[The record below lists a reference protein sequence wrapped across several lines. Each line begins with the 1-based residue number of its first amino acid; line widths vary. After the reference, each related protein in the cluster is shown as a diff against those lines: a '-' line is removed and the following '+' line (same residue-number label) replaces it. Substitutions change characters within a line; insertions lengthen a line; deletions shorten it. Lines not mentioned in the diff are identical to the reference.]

1 MTAEIQATCPQ
12 NVEEIL
18 ARISDAFVILDCEWR
33 YTYVNDKL
41 AQLAQMNKEDFLGK
55 SIWDLFPKTVNSRL
69 YTEMHRAVAEEITV
83 NFEYLDPTWHRWLEY
98 RVYPGENG
106 VSILITDITEQKRKK
121 QLLSAHYTVTQI
133 LAETTVFANAVPL
146 LLRSLCEIL
155 EWQLGIFWSVDEKIN
170 ALHRI
175 GSWHSSDL
183 SIDTSQVFIQPSTLA
198 IGEGLAVQVW
208 GSGQPVWICELAPDE
223 KLFAAAIELPIVLG
237 NKILGVMKFF
247 TNQILQPDSDLLQMM
262 SAIAIQI
269 AQFIEQQ
276 RTESLLQVTQE
287 QYRQILETADVP
299 ILNKDFTHVKNL
311 TNNFTDEEVTGLQQC
326 LSEQQTALRDRQLV
340 EENLRYSEARYR
352 SLAQASAS
360 IIWRASPWGNV
371 IDEIPNWQ
379 AFTGQ
384 SPEEYKG
391 WGWVNA
397 LHPEDRQSV
406 AAIWRQAFYGRNVA
420 VAEYRVLRYDG
431 EYRHMSIRGV
441 PILNQTGEIIEW
453 VGMCV
458 DISER
463 KQAESERERLL
474 TLLETEQTRLVEAN
488 VLLDTIFNNA
498 PIGIGVW
505 DEKLR
510 YVRLNHALA
519 EINGMPQEMHIG
531 KTVAELLPGI
541 ASEVT
546 EAFRH
551 VVETGESISQETS
564 GETPAAPGEQ
574 RYWSVNYYPIQLP
587 GKITWVGAICQE
599 ITERK
604 QAEAERDRLLEGERL
619 ARVEAEDAKEQVT
632 TILESITDGFLAF
645 DSEWRFTYLNHEGSR
660 TLGRSSEDLLG
671 KNLWQEFPE
680 LTDTSFGQ
688 LYLRAVALGVPLEL
702 EDYYPPFEAWFS
714 VRAYPSAT
722 GLSLYFRNINA
733 RKQAQAALTESEARF
748 RLLAENSTDII
759 SRTTVDGIFL
769 YLSPACYTVLGYQ
782 PEELVGS
789 FGGEL
794 LHPEDLAEI
803 LKNYPINTDFPD
815 IYTLTYRTRH
825 KYGHYIWL
833 ETTVRAIRDR
843 QTQEILEMQ
852 ASSRD
857 ITERKQVEAK
867 QRFLAEA
874 SEILAGSLDYETTLA
889 TLARLVVPEIADW
902 CVVDMICEN
911 QSIRRVAAA
920 HADAAKQELVE
931 QLQNYPPN
939 LAQTHGVAEV
949 IAKGKSQITHFISS
963 EQIQAVTSNG
973 NHFKILQQLNP
984 QSGMCVLLIVRG
996 RVLGAMS
1003 LVSSTNRRYDSQSL
1017 MLAEELARRAAIAI
1031 DNARLYTET
1040 QQSQQAAER
1049 AASRTA
1055 RLQAITAALSE
1066 SLTPAQVAEVI
1077 VEQSMA
1083 ALGASSALVALLTN
1097 NGTELEIIR
1106 AVGYEEEAV
1115 NLWRRFSINA
1125 ALPLAEAVRTKQP
1138 VWQESTATRV
1148 ARYSHLAKEY
1158 GRYNYGAWISI
1169 PLIIEGRA
1177 VGGMS
1182 LAFTE
1187 TQELNQDDRAF
1198 VLALAQQCAQA
1209 MERARLYEAEQT
1221 AREAAENANRI
1232 KDEFLAVLSH
1242 ELRSPLN
1249 PILGWSKLLQTRKLD
1264 EKTIPLA
1271 LKTIERNAQLQAQL
1285 IEDLL
1290 DISRIL
1296 QGKLSLNI
1304 LPVDLVSV
1312 IYAGMET
1319 VRLSAEAKSIEMHIS
1334 LQPNL
1339 RQVLGDSNRLQQ
1351 IVWNLL
1357 SNAVKFTPEGG
1368 RVDIRLE
1375 EVGSGGAG
1383 EQGAGSRREDL
1394 LPCTLPPAPLPLLPY
1409 AQITVSDTGKGI
1421 DPNFLPYVFEY
1432 FRQENS
1438 STTRKFG
1445 GLGLGLAIVR
1455 HLVELHGGTVKV
1467 ESEGENRGATFTVR
1481 LPLIQQTSERKQD
1494 INDSEPSSN
1503 LNDIK
1508 ILVVDDDADTREF
1521 IAFLLEQYGANVTT
1535 AASADE
1541 ALAALKQ
1548 SLPDV
1553 LLSDIG
1559 MPDVDGCMFMRE
1571 LRTLPPEQG
1580 GKIPA
1585 IALTAYAGE
1594 MNAKQV
1600 LAAGFHKHI
1609 AKPVEPA
1616 ELIEAIANLYRNH
1629 I

>member
-1 MTAEIQATCPQ
+1 VTAEIQEIVPQ
-12 NVEEIL
+12 NVQEIL
-18 ARISDAFVILDCEWR
+18 AQIGDAFVILDREWR

-41 AQLAQMNKEDFLGK
+41 AELAGMNKEDFLGK
-55 SIWDLFPKTVNSRL
+55 SIWDLFPNTVNSIL

-106 VSILITDITEQKRKK
+106 VSILITDITEQKRNQ
-121 QLLSAHYTVTQI
+121 QLLSAHYTVTHI

-146 LLRSLCEIL
+146 LLRSLCETL
-155 EWQLGIFWSVDEKIN
+155 GWQLGIFWGVDEEIN
-170 ALHRI
+170 ALHPI

-183 SIDTSQVFIQPSTLA
+183 SIENFQVFNQPSTLA
-198 IGEGLAVQVW
+198 LGG
-208 GSGQPVWICELAPDE
+208 GSPQPVWICELASNE
-223 KLFAAAIELPIVLG
+223 NFFAAAIELPIVLG
-237 NKILGVMKFF
+237 NQVLGAMKFF
-247 TNQILQPDSDLLQMM
+247 TNQILQRDLDLLQMM

-269 AQFIEQQ
+269 GQFIQQ
-276 RTESLLQVTQE
+276 QQTEE
-287 QYRQILETADVP
+287 KYRQILE
-299 ILNKDFTHVKNL
+299 KDLTSVKKAQ
-311 TNNFTDEEVTGLQQC
+311 EVMDLQQC
-326 LSEQQTALRDRQLV
+326 LSEHQTTLRERQQA
-340 EENLRYSEARYR
+340 EENLRHSEARYR
-352 SLAQASAS
+352 SLAEASAS
-360 IIWRASPWGNV
+360 IIWRAGIWGNV

-379 AFTGQ
+379 TFTGQ

-397 LHPEDRQSV
+397 LHPEDRTSV
-406 AAIWRQAFYGRNVA
+406 AAIWRQAFYQRRVA
-420 VAEYRVLRYDG
+420 VAEYRVQRHDG

-441 PILNQTGEIIEW
+441 PILNETGQIIEW

-458 DISER
+458 DITEH
-463 KQAESERERLL
+463 KQAEAERERLL
-474 TLLETEQTRLVEAN
+474 ALLKTEQARLVKAN
-488 VLLDTIFNNA
+488 VLLDTLFNNA
-498 PIGIGVW
+498 PIGIGLW

-510 YVRLNHALA
+510 YVRLNQALA
-519 EINGMPQEMHIG
+519 EINGLPQEVHIG
-531 KTVAELLPGI
+531 KTVAELLPGVNV
-541 ASEVT
+541 EVT
-546 EAFRH
+546 EAFRR
-551 VVETGESISQETS
+551 VVETGEFISQETT
-564 GETPAAPGEQ
+564 GETPAAPGKQ

-587 GKITWVGAICQE
+587 DEITWVGAICEE
-599 ITERK
+599 ITQRK
-604 QAEAERDRLLEGERL
+604 QAE
-619 ARVEAEDAKEQVT
+619 
-632 TILESITDGFLAF
+632 
-645 DSEWRFTYLNHEGSR
+645 
-660 TLGRSSEDLLG
+660 
-671 KNLWQEFPE
+671 
-680 LTDTSFGQ
+680 
-688 LYLRAVALGVPLEL
+688 
-702 EDYYPPFEAWFS
+702 
-714 VRAYPSAT
+714 
-722 GLSLYFRNINA
+722 
-733 RKQAQAALTESEARF
+733 AALTESEARF

-759 SRTTVDGIFL
+759 SRSTVDGIFL

-794 LHPEDLAEI
+794 VHPEDLAEI
-803 LKNYPINTDFPD
+803 VKDYPINADLPD
-815 IYTLTYRTRH
+815 IYTITYRTRH

-857 ITERKQVEAK
+857 ITERKQVEDR

-874 SEILAGSLDYETTLA
+874 SGILAASLDYETTLA
-889 TLARLVVPEIADW
+889 TLARLAVPEIADW
-902 CVVDMICEN
+902 CLVDMICDN
-911 QSIRRVAAA
+911 QSVRRVAAA
-920 HADAAKQELVE
+920 HADPAKQELVE
-931 QLQNYPPN
+931 QLQNYPPD
-939 LAQTHGVAEV
+939 LAQTQGVAEV
-949 IAKGKSQITHFISS
+949 IRSGKSQITHFISS
-963 EQIQAVTSNG
+963 EQIQAATANASHLN
-973 NHFKILQQLNP
+973 ILQQLNP

-1003 LVSSTNRRYDSQSL
+1003 LVSSTNHRYDSQSL
-1017 MLAEELARRAAIAI
+1017 MLAEELARRAAIAV

-1049 AASRTA
+1049 AAFRTA

-1077 VEQSMA
+1077 VEQGMA

-1097 NGTELEIIR
+1097 NGTELEILR
-1106 AVGYEEEAV
+1106 AVGYQQEAIDS
-1115 NLWRRFSINA
+1115 WRRFSINTA
-1125 ALPLAEAVRTKQP
+1125 APLAEAVRTKQP
-1138 VWQESTATRV
+1138 VWQESTTTRV
-1148 ARYSHLAKEY
+1148 VRYSHLAQEY
-1158 GRYNYGAWISI
+1158 ARYNYGAWISI

-1177 VGGMS
+1177 IGGMS
-1182 LAFTE
+1182 VAFAE
-1187 TQELNQDDRAF
+1187 NHQLNQDDRAF

-1221 AREAAENANRI
+1221 ARAAAENANRI

-1249 PILGWSKLLQTRKLD
+1249 PILGWAKLLQTRKLD
-1264 EKTIPLA
+1264 EKTIPHA

-1304 LPVDLVSV
+1304 YAVDLTSV
-1312 IYAGMET
+1312 ISAAMET

-1334 LQPNL
+1334 MEPNL
-1339 RQVLGDSNRLQQ
+1339 GQVLGDSSRLQQ
-1351 IVWNLL
+1351 VIWNLL

-1375 EVGSGGAG
+1375 EVGSGELGVGGAG
-1383 EQGAGSRREDL
+1383 EAGGAGGAGEAGGERITNARCPMPD
-1394 LPCTLPPAPLPLLPY
+1394 

-1455 HLVELHGGTVKV
+1455 HLVELHGGTVQV
-1467 ESEGENRGATFTVR
+1467 ESQGENRGATFTVR
-1481 LPLIQQTSERKQD
+1481 LPLIQQPSESRQD
-1494 INDSEPSSN
+1494 TRDIESSSN
-1503 LNDIK
+1503 LNDVK

-1521 IAFLLEQYGANVTT
+1521 IAFLLEQYGANVT
-1535 AASADE
+1535 AVASADE
-1541 ALAALKQ
+1541 ALAAFRQ

-1559 MPDVDGCMFMRE
+1559 MPDVDGCMFMRQ

-1580 GKIPA
+1580 GQIPA

-1594 MNAKQV
+1594 INAKQV

-1609 AKPVEPA
+1609 AKPVEPS
-1616 ELIEAIANLYRNH
+1616 ELIEAIANLLKTLGCV
-1629 I
+1629 

>member
-1 MTAEIQATCPQ
+1 MTAEIRATIPQ

-18 ARISDAFVILDCEWR
+18 ARIGDAFVILDCEWR

-41 AQLAQMNKEDFLGK
+41 AQLAQMNQEDFLGK
-55 SIWDLFPKTVNSRL
+55 SIWDLFPHTVNTIL
-69 YTEMHRAVAEEITV
+69 YTEMHRAVAQKITV
-83 NFEYLDPTWHRWLEY
+83 NFEYLDPIWHRWLEY
-98 RVYPGENG
+98 SVYPGENS
-106 VSILITDITEQKRKK
+106 VSILITDITEQKRNK

-133 LAETTVFANAVPL
+133 LADATVLANAVPL
-146 LLRSLCEIL
+146 LLRSLCETL
-155 EWQLGIFWSVDEKIN
+155 GWQLGIFWSVDEEIN

-175 GSWHSSDL
+175 ASWHSSDL
-183 SIDTSQVFIQPSTLA
+183 SIESYQGFNQPSTLA
-198 IGEGLAVQVW
+198 LGEGLTDGVGITA
-208 GSGQPVWICELAPDE
+208 QPVWICELASNQN
-223 KLFAAAIELPIVLG
+223 LFAAAMELPIVLG
-237 NKILGVMKFF
+237 NKVLGAMKFF
-247 TNQILQPDSDLLQMM
+247 TNQILQPDLDLPQTM

-269 AQFIEQQ
+269 GQFIEQQ
-276 RTESLLQVTQE
+276 RTKSLLQTAE
-287 QYRQILETADVP
+287 EKYRQIVETADFP
-299 ILNKDFTHVKNL
+299 ICQKDFTQVQNL
-311 TNNFTDEEVTGLQQC
+311 TNNFTVEDTGSLQQC
-326 LSEQQTALRDRQLV
+326 LIEQQTALRDRLQV
-340 EENLRYSEARYR
+340 EENLRRSEARYR

-360 IIWRASPWGNV
+360 IIWSAAPWGNV

-379 AFTGQ
+379 IFTGQ
-384 SPEEYKG
+384 NLEEYKG

-397 LHPEDRQSV
+397 LHPEDRNSLG
-406 AAIWRQAFYGRNVA
+406 AIWKQAFYGRSVA
-420 VAEYRVLRYDG
+420 VAEYRVRRHDG
-431 EYRHMSIRGV
+431 EYRYMAIRGV
-441 PILNQTGEIIEW
+441 PIINETGKIIEW

-458 DISER
+458 DITER
-463 KQAESERERLL
+463 KQAEAEREQLL
-474 TLLETEQTRLVEAN
+474 ALLKTEQTRLLEAN

-505 DEKLR
+505 DEKVR
-510 YVRLNHALA
+510 YVRLNNALA
-519 EINGMPQEMHIG
+519 EINGLPQEMHIG

-541 ASEVT
+541 GAEVT

-564 GETPAAPGEQ
+564 GETPAAPGKQ

-587 GKITWVGAICQE
+587 GKITWVGAICEE

-604 QAEAERDRLLEGERL
+604 QAEAEREQLLERERL
-619 ARVEAEDAKEQVT
+619 ARVEAENAKEQVT

-645 DSEWRFTYLNHEGSR
+645 DNEWRFTYINHEGSR
-660 TLGRSSEDLLG
+660 TLGRSSKELLG

-688 LYLRAVALGVPLEL
+688 LYQRAVALGVPLEL

-714 VRAYPSAT
+714 VRAYPSST
-722 GLSLYFRNINA
+722 GLSLYFRNINV

-759 SRTTVDGIFL
+759 SRTTVDGTFL

-782 PEELVGS
+782 PEELVGRN
-789 FGGEL
+789 GAEL
-794 LHPEDLAEI
+794 LHPEDLAE
-803 LKNYPINTDFPD
+803 LVKNYPINSNLPD
-815 IYTLTYRTRH
+815 IYTVTYRTRH

-857 ITERKQVEAK
+857 ITERRQAEDK

-902 CVVDMICEN
+902 CVIDMICEN
-911 QSIRRVAAA
+911 QSIRRVATA

-939 LAQTHGVAEV
+939 LAQTQGVAEV
-949 IAKGKSQITHFISS
+949 IRSGKSQITHFISS
-963 EQIQAVTSNG
+963 QDIQAVTSNT
-973 NHFKILQQLNP
+973 NHFQILQQLNP
-984 QSGMCVLLIVRG
+984 QCGMCVLLIVRG

-1003 LVSSTNRRYDSQSL
+1003 LVSCTNRRYDSQSL
-1017 MLAEELARRAAIAI
+1017 MLAEELARRAAIAV

-1066 SLTPAQVAEVI
+1066 SLTSAQVAEVI
-1077 VEQSMA
+1077 VEQGMA
-1083 ALGASSALVALLTN
+1083 ALGASCALVAQLIN

-1106 AVGYEEEAV
+1106 AVGYEEELV
-1115 NLWRRFSINA
+1115 NLWRRFSINTVA
-1125 ALPLAEAVRTKQP
+1125 PLAEAVRTKQP
-1138 VWQESTATRV
+1138 VWQESTAARA
-1148 ARYSHLAKEY
+1148 ARYLHLAQVYE
-1158 GRYNYGAWISI
+1158 RYNYGAWISI
-1169 PLIIEGRA
+1169 PLMIEGRA
-1177 VGGMS
+1177 IGGMTV
-1182 LAFTE
+1182 AFAE
-1187 TQELNQDDRAF
+1187 NQELSQDDRAF
-1198 VLALAQQCAQA
+1198 VLALAHQCAQA

-1249 PILGWSKLLQTRKLD
+1249 PILGWAKLLQTRKLD
-1264 EKTIPLA
+1264 EKTIPQA

-1304 LPVDLVSV
+1304 LPVDLASV
-1312 IYAGMET
+1312 ISAAMET
-1319 VRLSAEAKSIEMHIS
+1319 VRLSAEAKSIKIHIS
-1334 LQPNL
+1334 LEPNL
-1339 RQVLGDSNRLQQ
+1339 GQVLGDSGRLQQ
-1351 IVWNLL
+1351 VVWNLL

-1368 RVDIRLE
+1368 GVEIRLE
-1375 EVGSGGAG
+1375 EVGSRGDERDNQRSMPNA
-1383 EQGAGSRREDL
+1383 
-1394 LPCTLPPAPLPLLPY
+1394 PCPMPH
-1409 AQITVSDTGKGI
+1409 AQITVTDTGKGI

-1438 STTRKFG
+1438 TTTRKFG

-1455 HLVELHGGTVKV
+1455 HLVELHGGTVQV
-1467 ESEGENRGATFTVR
+1467 QSEGENRGAIFTVR
-1481 LPLIQQTSERKQD
+1481 LPLIQQPSERKEEISD
-1494 INDSEPSSN
+1494 FESSSN
-1503 LNDIK
+1503 LNDVK
-1508 ILVVDDDADTREF
+1508 ILVVDDDVDTREF
-1521 IAFLLEQYGANVTT
+1521 IVFLLEEYGASVT
-1535 AASADE
+1535 AVASANE
-1541 ALAALKQ
+1541 ALAALRQ

-1580 GKIPA
+1580 GQIPA

-1594 MNAKQV
+1594 VNAKQV

-1616 ELIEAIANLYRNH
+1616 ELIEAIASLYDFHKNK
-1629 I
+1629 